1 LAGKEFVNMSYSSSQ
16 QKRTM
21 NLVNKT
27 AIITGAAG
35 GIGAATARMFARHG
49 ADVCL
54 IDFAKD
60 RLDTLAAELHDIGQR
75 VLTYVID
82 VSGEEQIK
90 QAVTGTMNVFG
101 QIDILVN
108 NVGMCMTTPIIE
120 ISAEEWDRVFSVNL
134 RSVFLF
140 CREVLP
146 HMQSRQYGKIINL
159 GSVGGKTGGLVSG
172 AHYAASKAGIMCLTK
187 SLALQTAQF
196 NLNVNTVSP
205 GVIKTP
211 MTDDFG
217 KEATD
222 AFAQKI
228 PFKKLGKP
236 EDVAQVILFLAS
248 DLAGY
253 ITGEN
258 IDVDGG
264 MLMD

>member
-1 LAGKEFVNMSYSSSQ
+1 MK
-16 QKRTM
+16 
-21 NLVNKT
+21 LVHRT

-35 GIGAATARMFARHG
+35 GIGAATARTFVQQG

-54 IDFAKD
+54 IDLAQG
-60 RLDTLAAELHDIGQR
+60 RLDTLAAELRDTGQR
-75 VLTYVID
+75 VLTYAID
-82 VSGEEQIK
+82 VSEEEQIK
-90 QAVTGTMNVFG
+90 QAVTGTLNDFG

-108 NVGMCMTTPIIE
+108 NVGICKTTPITE
-120 ISAEEWDRVFSVNL
+120 ISVEEWERIFAVNL

-146 HMQSRQYGKIINL
+146 HMQSRRYGKIINL

-172 AHYAASKAGIMCLTK
+172 AHYAASKAGVMCLTK

-196 NLNVNTVSP
+196 GLNVNTVSP
-205 GVIKTP
+205 GVIKTR

-217 KEATD
+217 KEVTD
-222 AFAQKI
+222 AYAQKI
-228 PFKKLGKP
+228 PFKKLGTP
-236 EDVAQVILFLAS
+236 EDVAQAILFLAS

-264 MLMD
+264 LLMD

>member
-1 LAGKEFVNMSYSSSQ
+1 
-16 QKRTM
+16 M

-35 GIGAATARMFARHG
+35 GIGAATARTFVRHG

-54 IDFAKD
+54 IDLAKD
-60 RLDTLAAELHDIGQR
+60 RLNTLAVELRYTGQR
-75 VLTYVID
+75 VLTYAID

-108 NVGMCMTTPIIE
+108 NAGICKTTPINE
-120 ISAEEWDRVFSVNL
+120 TSVDEWDRIFAVNL

-146 HMQSRQYGKIINL
+146 YMQSRHYGKIINL
-159 GSVGGKTGGLVSG
+159 GSVGGKTGGLVAG
-172 AHYAASKAGIMCLTK
+172 AHYAASKAGVMCLTR

-196 NLNVNTVSP
+196 NLNVNSVSP
-205 GVIKTP
+205 GVIKTS

-222 AFAQKI
+222 AFSQKI

-236 EDVAQVILFLAS
+236 EDVAQAILFLAS
-248 DLAGY
+248 DSAGY

-264 MLMD
+264 LLMD